1 LNQSF
6 SMNIAALPLKNKVIL
21 APMAGVTDLPFRI
34 IIREFGCSLAFTEMV
49 NAVGLVRNMERSV
62 AYLDSAAEDKP
73 LGVQLF
79 GTDPG
84 VIADAARIVTQ
95 RGANAVDINMGCP
108 VKKVVKTGAGAALMK
123 DPSKVALIVRT
134 VRAATPLPLTVKI
147 RSGWR
152 RQEINAALVARIA
165 EEHGADAIIVHPRTA
180 DQGFSGA
187 ADWNVIRQVKESVT
201 IPVIGNGDI
210 WEPGDAVDMA
220 KATGCDAVMVGRG
233 TLGNPWLVADVL
245 AAFEGRESADK
256 PGPEERE
263 RVIIKHLDLDTAYH
277 GERFSV
283 RSFRKHLLWY
293 TKGLRGGAH
302 FRQLAGTFREK
313 EMVIRELHTFIK
325 DLADSG
331 VA

>member
-1 LNQSF
+1 MKMASLS
-6 SMNIAALPLKNKVIL
+6 LKNKVIL

-34 IIREFGCSLAFTEMV
+34 IVRKFGCSLAFTEMV
-49 NAVGLVRNMERSV
+49 NAVGLVRNMKKSA
-62 AYLDSAAEDKP
+62 AYLDTADEDHP

-84 VIADAARIVTQ
+84 VIAEAAQIVTQ
-95 RGANAVDINMGCP
+95 RGADAVDINMGCP

-123 DPSKVALIVRT
+123 DPAKIALIVRT

-152 RQEINAALVARIA
+152 RQEINAVLVARIA
-165 EEHGADAIIVHPRTA
+165 EEHGADAIIVHPRSA
-180 DQGFSGA
+180 DQGFSGT
-187 ADWNVIRQVKESVT
+187 ADWNVIRQVKESVA

-210 WEPGDAVDMA
+210 WEPGDAVNMA
-220 KATGCDAVMVGRG
+220 DATGCDAVMVGRG
-233 TLGNPWLVADVL
+233 TLGNPWLVADIL
-245 AAFEGRESADK
+245 AAFDGRESAGM
-256 PGPEERE
+256 PAPEERE
-263 RVIIKHLDLDTAYH
+263 RVIIAHLDLDTAYH

-293 TKGLRGGAH
+293 TKGLRGGSH

-313 EMVIRELHTFIK
+313 EMVIRELHTFVK
-325 DLADSG
+325 GLADGS
-331 VA
+331 VT

>member
-1 LNQSF
+1 
-6 SMNIAALPLKNKVIL
+6 MRIASLALKNKVIL

-62 AYLDSAAEDKP
+62 AYLDTADEDKP

-84 VIADAARIVTQ
+84 VIAEAARIITQ
-95 RGANAVDINMGCP
+95 RGADTIDINMGCP

-123 DPSKVALIVRT
+123 DPAKVALIVRT
-134 VRAATPLPLTVKI
+134 VRSATPLPLTVKI

-152 RQEINAALVARIA
+152 RQEINAALIARIA
-165 EEHGADAIIVHPRTA
+165 EQHGADAVIVHPRTA

-187 ADWNVIRQVKESVT
+187 ADWNVIKQVKESVT

-210 WEPGDAVDMA
+210 WEPGDALNMA
-220 KATGCDAVMVGRG
+220 DATGCDAVMVGRG
-233 TLGNPWLVADVL
+233 TLGNPWLIADVL
-245 AAFEGRESADK
+245 AVLEGRGSVGMPDL
-256 PGPEERE
+256 EERE

-293 TKGLRGGAH
+293 TKGLRGGSH

-313 EMVIRELHTFIK
+313 EMVIRELHAFIRG
-325 DLADSG
+325 LADSG
-331 VA
+331 AA